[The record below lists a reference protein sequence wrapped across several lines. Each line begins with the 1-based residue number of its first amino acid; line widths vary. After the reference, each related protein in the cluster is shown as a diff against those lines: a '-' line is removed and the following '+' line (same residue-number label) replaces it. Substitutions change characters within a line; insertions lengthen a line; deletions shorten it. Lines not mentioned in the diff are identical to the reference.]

1 MRNLSAFKDQGLIL
15 LGSSRKSWIDDLCD
29 APPQATDWEVLL
41 PRPLLPHG
49 EVIRVHSVKRPPKLH
64 VARNSLYPQIIHTK
78 TEAMGKIK
86 LQGIE
91 VRVRI
96 GLLEEEQFAPQDLY
110 VSLEL
115 SYDFSSIR
123 ESDEITDGIDYREI
137 VEFVRQFSNA
147 YDGKTLERFA
157 HLLAVE
163 LKEKFDF
170 SKVRLSVDKP
180 RYVKK
185 LGLREIRVEVERWR
199 LPWAWSESG
208 GPQGNLRACPGSTVG
223 IFRNHFGFQALPLQT
238 LWLLRPTSVRQ
249 CRSQNLNGL
258 ASARVAEPTAISG
271 GNPRQKGHP

>member
-1 MRNLSAFKDQGLIL
+1 
-15 LGSSRKSWIDDLCD
+15 
-29 APPQATDWEVLL
+29 
-41 PRPLLPHG
+41 
-49 EVIRVHSVKRPPKLH
+49 
-64 VARNSLYPQIIHTK
+64 
-78 TEAMGKIK
+78 MGKIK

-137 VEFVRQFSNA
+137 VEFVRQFSSA

-163 LKEKFDF
+163 LKQKFDF

-180 RYVKK
+180 RYLQK
-185 LGLREIRVEVERWR
+185 LGLREITVEVER
-199 LPWAWSESG
+199 
-208 GPQGNLRACPGSTVG
+208 
-223 IFRNHFGFQALPLQT
+223 
-238 LWLLRPTSVRQ
+238 
-249 CRSQNLNGL
+249 
-258 ASARVAEPTAISG
+258 
-271 GNPRQKGHP
+271 